1 MKKEIIIASIM
12 AIGLFAGPAFT
23 QTSDTKQPQ
32 QQMGG
37 NMMDMHGQGMMGGGM
52 MGGNMMGMHGQ
63 GMMGGGM
70 MGGNQGHWDGMGCN
84 GMMGGAMMNKM
95 TPSQQQ
101 DFMNQTTE
109 LRKEMEELRFAYQ
122 EAMRAPNTSPK
133 DLAKIEKQ
141 MLELRTKMIGK
152 MENLPAQ

>member
-12 AIGLFAGPAFT
+12 AIGLFAGPAFA

-37 NMMDMHGQGMMGGGM
+37 NMMD
-52 MGGNMMGMHGQ
+52 MHGQ

>member
-1 MKKEIIIASIM
+1 MKKIVIASIM

-37 NMMDMHGQGMMGGGM
+37 NMMGGGMMGGNMMDMHGQGMMGGGM
-52 MGGNMMGMHGQ
+52 MGG
-63 GMMGGGM
+63 GMMGHWDEMGCNSM
-70 MGGNQGHWDGMGCN
+70 MGGT
-84 GMMGGAMMNKM
+84 MMNNM

-101 DFMNQTTE
+101 AFMNQTTE
-109 LRKEMEELRFAYQ
+109 LRKEMVGLRFAYQ
-122 EAMRAPNTSPK
+122 EAMRNPNTSPK

>member
-12 AIGLFAGPAFT
+12 AIGLFAGPAFA

-32 QQMGG
+32 QQLGG
-37 NMMDMHGQGMMGGGM
+37 NMMD
-52 MGGNMMGMHGQ
+52 MHGQ